1 MNGRS
6 FWRWWDRYGLL
17 VLLAVSAVAV
27 SAFQPRFRSWYTALN
42 LLSASAPVAIAGAGM
57 TLAITAGVF
66 DLSVGA
72 LLALVS
78 VTIGLTMPALGV
90 PGAVAAGLLVG
101 ALAGLFNGLIVT
113 RLCIQAFIATLGT
126 MLVWRGLAL
135 WVSDG
140 KDINLVH
147 EPAVKALSNGWWLA
161 ALVAIVYGV
170 SAWILYRMPLGM
182 RVRAVGSN
190 ASSAWASGVN
200 PDAVILFV
208 FAYAGLTAALAA
220 AVTTSQ
226 LAIGGCNL
234 GVAFE
239 LEAITVT
246 LLGGTALRGGLGRL
260 GGTLLATALLGVMR
274 IALDLANVKDEY
286 QRLAIGLF
294 LIAAL
299 ALDGL
304 RRKRRT
310 VR

>member
-90 PGAVAAGLLVG
+90 PGAVVAGLLVG

-113 RLCIQAFIATLGT
+113 RLRIQAFIATLGT

-304 RRKRRT
+304 RRERRT
-310 VR
+310 VL

>member
-1 MNGRS
+1 MNRWS

-17 VLLAVSAVAV
+17 ALLAVSVVAV
-27 SAFQPRFRSWYTALN
+27 SVFQPRFRSWYTALN

-78 VTIGLTMPALGV
+78 VTIGLAMPALGV

-113 RLCIQAFIATLGT
+113 RLRIQAFIATLGT

-140 KDINLVH
+140 RDINLVH
-147 EPAVKALSNGWWLA
+147 EPAVKALSNWWWLA
-161 ALVAIVYGV
+161 AVVAIVYGV
-170 SAWILYRMPLGM
+170 SAWIYHRTPLGM

-190 ASSAWASGVN
+190 ASSAWTSGVN
-200 PDAVILFV
+200 PNAIVLFV

-304 RRKRRT
+304 RRERKA
-310 VR
+310 VG

>member
-1 MNGRS
+1 MNRRS
-6 FWRWWDRYGLL
+6 SWRWWDRYGLL
-17 VLLAVSAVAV
+17 VLLAVSVVTV
-27 SAFQPRFRSWYTALN
+27 SALQPRFRSGYTALN

-90 PGAVAAGLLVG
+90 PGAMAAGLLVG
-101 ALAGLFNGLIVT
+101 GLAGLFNGLIVT
-113 RLCIQAFIATLGT
+113 RLRIQAFIATLGT

-147 EPAVKALSNGWWLA
+147 EPAVKALSNWLWLA
-161 ALVAIVYGV
+161 AAVAIVYGV
-170 SAWILYRMPLGM
+170 SAWILYGMPLGM
-182 RVRAVGSN
+182 RIRATGSN
-190 ASSAWASGVN
+190 ASSAWVSGVN
-200 PDAVILFV
+200 PAAITRFV
-208 FAYAGLTAALAA
+208 FVYAGLTAALAA

-246 LLGGTALRGGLGRL
+246 LLGGTALRGGRGRL
-260 GGTLLATALLGVMR
+260 GGTLAATALLGVMR

-304 RRKRRT
+304 RPERRT